1 MKTRKN
7 RLPPFVPLL
16 VDMLDAPATKAL
28 SHGAFRLYVALKR
41 QYNPDL
47 SDRRNGR
54 VYLSQR
60 RAHQEIRSKREQIA
74 RWYRELEYYGF
85 IVMTA
90 PGCLGPNGRGKA
102 ARWRLT
108 ELGYMNDLPTKDFL
122 RWKGAKFCDQKNQK
136 PGPEIGATLAPQT
149 GPLLAPKSGPPQ
161 AKSGPEDGAK
171 GKAESG
177 PENGSI
183 TKSYHCVGAQSL
195 PRPRGKGRSSDD
207 QGGPSAPGATVMRT
221 DLRSLS
227 LTKAIRCAVREARLS
242 YEFVPNSYTASAFNA
257 ALGVEQGCCGNEVF
271 FSDGPMA
278 RLHRECETPYRR
290 VLDEATGPRRA
301 HRRRLNRAR
310 PDAEQ
315 LGRKLMTIELM
326 GMKPTTKRGEK
337 FGRNIHGWGE
347 LARYSTIV
355 APDICAPIKYWLDDS
370 IHEGLDAAGAVA
382 LADALQT
389 EIDAGRTAAYAALVH
404 PEDTPQTGPDVLF
417 EPPESPHPFSRTS
430 PPSSPSCAEI
440 W

>member
-227 LTKAIRCAVREARLS
+227 LTKAIRCAVARRGCHTSLS
-242 YEFVPNSYTASAFNA
+242 P
-257 ALGVEQGCCGNEVF
+257 
-271 FSDGPMA
+271 
-278 RLHRECETPYRR
+278 TP
-290 VLDEATGPRRA
+290 TQ
-301 HRRRLNRAR
+301 RRRSTLRSASSRDVAATKSSSAMDRWPGCTGNARRRIGVSWMRPRAQGE
-310 PDAEQ
+310 PTDDA
-315 LGRKLMTIELM
+315 
-326 GMKPTTKRGEK
+326 
-337 FGRNIHGWGE
+337 
-347 LARYSTIV
+347 
-355 APDICAPIKYWLDDS
+355 
-370 IHEGLDAAGAVA
+370 
-382 LADALQT
+382 
-389 EIDAGRTAAYAALVH
+389 
-404 PEDTPQTGPDVLF
+404 
-417 EPPESPHPFSRTS
+417 
-430 PPSSPSCAEI
+430 
-440 W
+440 